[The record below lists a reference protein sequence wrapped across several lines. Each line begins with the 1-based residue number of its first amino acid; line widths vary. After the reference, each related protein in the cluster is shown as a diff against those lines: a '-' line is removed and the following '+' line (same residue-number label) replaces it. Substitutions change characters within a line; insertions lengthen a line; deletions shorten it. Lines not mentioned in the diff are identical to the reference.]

1 MVRTPDQALKQRRR
15 REILRAATRCFVRRG
30 FHRTT
35 MDQICVTAGLSP
47 GTVYRYFSSKHAI
60 VESIAGAELAAVAE
74 LIEPLRDSDDFVG
87 DFIGITERLVL
98 APVNMDEARLG
109 IEIIAEA
116 SRNPRVSRVLERH
129 GVKVRSV
136 LEQAAQRART
146 LGQIDPSLAPAPL
159 AELLLALIEGV
170 VGRALFNPRYDRRS
184 LARSFRVLATRF
196 LRPSM
201 RVAGSAL
208 RQGTR
213 AD

>member
-15 REILRAATRCFVRRG
+15 REILRAATHCFVRHG

-35 MDQICVTAGLSP
+35 MDQICVAAGLSP
-47 GTVYRYFSSKHAI
+47 GTIYRYFSSKHAI

-74 LIEPLRDSDDFVG
+74 LIEPLRDTDDFVG

-109 IEIIAEA
+109 IEIMAEA
-116 SRNPRVSRVLERH
+116 SRNQRVSRVLERH